1 MFSPSVGLGGTYERP
16 AINREIVIIAREAKQ
31 TSVDA
36 ALKAKP
42 KTGKKRQR
50 VHAYLLGRP
59 ATDEEIEIAL
69 NMSGNTVRPTR
80 GTLVKDGHV
89 IDSGV
94 RRLTRAGNEAI
105 VWRCVWHLAN
115 LFADQSELLHAP

>member
-1 MFSPSVGLGGTYERP
+1 MFAPSIGLGGTYERP

-36 ALKAKP
+36 ALKVKP

-69 NMSGNTVRPTR
+69 NMSGNTVRCTNI
-80 GTLVKDGHV
+80 V
-89 IDSGV
+89 SC
-94 RRLTRAGNEAI
+94 AI
-105 VWRCVWHLAN
+105 NHNVLP
-115 LFADQSELLHAP
+115 ELGQAHATQYDTPGSKQ

>member
-1 MFSPSVGLGGTYERP
+1 MFAPSIGLGGTYERP
-16 AINREIVIIAREAKQ
+16 AIYRDVVIIAREAKQ

-36 ALKAKP
+36 ALKTKP
-42 KTGKKRQR
+42 KTGKKRAQ

-59 ATDEEIEIAL
+59 ATDEEIETAL

-89 IDSGV
+89 VDSGV

-105 VWRCVWHLAN
+105 VWRCV
-115 LFADQSELLHAP
+115 

>member
-1 MFSPSVGLGGTYERP
+1 MFAPSIGLGGTYERP
-16 AINREIVIIAREAKQ
+16 AINREIIVIAREAKQ

-42 KTGKKRQR
+42 KTGKKRAR

-59 ATDEEIEIAL
+59 ATDEEIETAL

-80 GTLVKDGHV
+80 GTLVKDGYV
-89 IDSGV
+89 IDSGM

-105 VWRCVWHLAN
+105 VWRCV
-115 LFADQSELLHAP
+115 

>member
-1 MFSPSVGLGGTYERP
+1 MDNQLQMFAPSIGLGGTFERP
-16 AINREIVIIAREAKQ
+16 AINRDIVIIAREAKQ

-36 ALKAKP
+36 ALKVKP
-42 KTGKKRQR
+42 KTGKKRAR

-89 IDSGV
+89 IDSGM

-105 VWRCVWHLAN
+105 VWRCV
-115 LFADQSELLHAP
+115 

>member
-1 MFSPSVGLGGTYERP
+1 VQTEQLQMFAPSIGLGGTYERP
-16 AINREIVIIAREAKQ
+16 AINRDIVIIAREAKQ

-59 ATDEEIEIAL
+59 ATDEEIETAL

-89 IDSGV
+89 IDSGI
-94 RRLTRAGNEAI
+94 RRLTRAGNQAI
-105 VWRCVWHLAN
+105 VWRCV
-115 LFADQSELLHAP
+115 

>member
-1 MFSPSVGLGGTYERP
+1 VQTNQLEMFAPSIGLGGTFERP
-16 AINREIVIIAREAKQ
+16 AINREIVVIAREAKQ

-36 ALKAKP
+36 ALKVKP
-42 KTGKKRQR
+42 KTGKKRAR
-50 VHAYLLGRP
+50 VHAYLMGRP
-59 ATDEEIEIAL
+59 ATDEEIETAL

-89 IDSGV
+89 IDSGI

-105 VWRCVWHLAN
+105 VWRCV
-115 LFADQSELLHAP
+115 